1 MGVLMIPL
9 LLCLLTLTPPAASAA
24 PDLAVRTEDGL
35 ELRFAPNGDVV
46 GVWADGAAVPTGGL
60 VGGMFVSEVGPDSPS
75 PATRVPARAARD
87 GATVVLVGED
97 AAKGYRVRVR
107 WEARGKQLALSG
119 EIEDTA
125 RRDRCLRVA
134 YRLPVAAVGGTW
146 WNDIQDATL
155 ITEQGRS
162 SFAGPFGVLGPGEFG
177 PFSVYPFSAVDLP
190 PFPAHSGGGVRNVG
204 LSLAV
209 PMHPPRP
216 FRLGYDP
223 TEGYTVEWDFGLSP
237 IVRKYPSRADFFA
250 LLYRHDPQWGFRAAA
265 KSYYELFPEW
275 FAVRVPRQGNWYYHD
290 LTDLPHPEDFGLAFN
305 EKLSESTVVADRKL
319 GLLPFAYTEPW
330 GWWSWAVGQHPAEDD
345 PQPSYEEAL
354 AAVKAKA
361 AQGGADSQTGRD
373 MGTLTALA
381 ARGGVYS
388 QALVAQSILN
398 SGTWDAEGRYTRGGY
413 VAKWGGYN
421 WLLNPSPFAEPER
434 GVSRFR
440 LSYDWEVE
448 PGLTMGAAGV
458 LLDSI
463 DFWAGMP
470 DYRPEHLAAAQH
482 PLTFSGAHPRPAEL
496 GVWSQYEFAEY
507 LARDLHGR
515 GKLLMANIFTPTPVF
530 FSHLLDVLGHEVWDK
545 LDPNLPYGVPPP
557 VMRAQ
562 RTLAY
567 RKPYC
572 WLMQFHPEV
581 SAAERERWM
590 QEAMLLGIFPNI
602 VGGTTET
609 AEYERF
615 RPLFRKYMPT
625 MLALAEAGWEP
636 VTYARSNAPIWLERF
651 GPKDGRLLL
660 SVRNP
665 GETEVLAHVTI
676 DWPALG
682 ITPAEQGMRRPDGTQ
697 VRPSPDGTWAVRLNA
712 GETAVYEFR
721 SEGSETQK

>member
-46 GVWADGAAVPTGGL
+46 GVWVDEAAVPTRGL
-60 VGGMFVSEVGPDSPS
+60 VGGVFVSEVGPDSPS
-75 PATRVPARAARD
+75 PATRVPTRAARD
-87 GATVVLVGED
+87 GAAVVLVGED

-119 EIEDTA
+119 EIEDTT

-162 SFAGPFGVLGPGEFG
+162 SFTGPFGEFG

-190 PFPAHSGGGVRNVG
+190 RSPTHSGGGVRNVG

-223 TEGYTVEWDFGLSP
+223 TEGYIVEWDFGLSP
-237 IVRKYPSRADFFA
+237 VVRKYPSRADFFA

-275 FAVRVPRQGNWYYHD
+275 FAVRVPRQGNWYYRD

-305 EKLSESTVVADRKL
+305 ELTTESSLAADRKL
-319 GLLPFAYTEPW
+319 GLLAFAYTEPW
-330 GWWSWAVGQHPAEDD
+330 GWWSWAVGQHPAKDD
-345 PQPSYEEAL
+345 PEPPYEEAL
-354 AAVKAKA
+354 AVVKAKA
-361 AQGGADSQTGRD
+361 ADA
-373 MGTLTALA
+373 ALA
-381 ARGGVYS
+381 ARGGMNN
-388 QALVAQSILN
+388 QALAAQSILN

-413 VAKWGGYN
+413 VASWGGYI
-421 WLLNPSPFAEPER
+421 WLLNPSPFAEPEK
-434 GVSRFR
+434 GVTRFR
-440 LSYDWEVE
+440 LTYDWEVE
-448 PGLTMGAAGV
+448 PGLTMGAAGIY
-458 LLDSI
+458 LDSI
-463 DFWAGMP
+463 DSWAGMP
-470 DYRPEHLAAAQH
+470 DYRPEHLASAQH

-507 LARDLHGR
+507 IARDLHGR
-515 GKLLMANIFTPTPVF
+515 GRLLMANIFMPTPVF
-530 FSHLLDVLGHEVWDK
+530 FSHLLDVLGHEVWK
-545 LDPNLPYGVPPP
+545 GEPPP

-572 WLMQFHPEV
+572 WLMQIKPEV
-581 SAAERERWM
+581 SAADRERWM

-602 VGGTTET
+602 VGDTTEI

-625 MLALAEAGWEP
+625 MLTLAEAGWEP
-636 VTYARSNAPIWLERF
+636 VTYARSDAPIWLERF

-665 GETEVLAHVTI
+665 GESEVLAHVTI

-682 ITPAEQGMRRPDGTQ
+682 TTAAEHGMRRPDGTQ
-697 VRPSPDGTWAVRLNA
+697 VKPSPDGTWAVRLNA

-721 SEGSETQK
+721 SEGSETRK